1 MSIYPP
7 RPCYWRLD
15 LGWKASTALAFPK
28 KKEILSLE
36 PLAFRVLYHVQSA
49 LLVSFGVIIDAF
61 AAVAIWTAGVFTFP
75 YASHVSATL
84 ATFLYVSSYL
94 LSQIGRLT
102 KSVSAVLHLF
112 PYFQL
117 AFSCDPHH
125 VY

>member
-1 MSIYPP
+1 M
-7 RPCYWRLD
+7 
-15 LGWKASTALAFPK
+15 AFP